1 MSTGMLAFLLPSTIL
16 FALATI
22 PLLCLV
28 PRRGTIL
35 RVLTTTLCCF
45 LWFRFDTV
53 SSVPCHCHKLIHPA
67 NTFDDPAAT
76 DVQPDIPSPTLPH
89 PLPFTLTVELPL
101 AIAAE

>member
-1 MSTGMLAFLLPSTIL
+1 MCCPRPCAVFFGFDSIL
-16 FALATI
+16 FPVFHVIAI
-22 PLLCLV
+22 
-28 PRRGTIL
+28 IY
-35 RVLTTTLCCF
+35 
-45 LWFRFDTV
+45 
-53 SSVPCHCHKLIHPA
+53 PA

>member
-35 RVLTTTLCCF
+35 RVLSTTLCCF

-53 SSVPCHCHKLIHPA
+53 SSVPCHCHKLIHPE
-67 NTFDDPAAT
+67 NTFGDPAAT